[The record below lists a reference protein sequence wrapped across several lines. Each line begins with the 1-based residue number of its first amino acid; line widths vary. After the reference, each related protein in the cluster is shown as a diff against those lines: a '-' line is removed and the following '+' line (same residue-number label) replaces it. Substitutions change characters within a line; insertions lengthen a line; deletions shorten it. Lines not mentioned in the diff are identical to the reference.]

1 MKISELPNEVRLKAL
16 EYQKNDPNNDKS
28 TDDLDSAFTFAD
40 TIECP
45 YYWFY
50 WHKKQSKEQTESL
63 MYTFQNETAEDLPA
77 EDLTN
82 IKQYYDNSKGSI
94 YKFCNDQSLNAW
106 EFDLIKRIVRCRKKG
121 QFKEDLEKTKIL
133 IDLYLNEYEK

>member
-16 EYQKNDPNNDKS
+16 EYQKNGTNNDKY
-28 TDDLDSAFTFAD
+28 TDDICSAFEWRKA
-40 TIECP
+40 IEGVN
-45 YYWFY
+45 YWFDWY
-50 WHKKQSKEQTESL
+50 KKPSEKQAESL
-63 MYTFQNETAEDLPA
+63 MYTFQNETAEDLP
-77 EDLTN
+77 N

>member
-1 MKISELPNEVRLKAL
+1 MKISELPEEVRLKAL
-16 EYQKNDPNNDKS
+16 EYQKNETDEYYGRDTDILGWAFDWAKTNEGNDYW
-28 TDDLDSAFTFAD
+28 
-40 TIECP
+40 
-45 YYWFY
+45 YYW
-50 WHKKQSKEQTESL
+50 HNKLPEKQTESL
-63 MYTFQNETAEDLPA
+63 MHTFQNETAEDLP
-77 EDLTN
+77 N

-94 YKFCNDQSLNAW
+94 YKFCNDQGLNAW

>member
-1 MKISELPNEVRLKAL
+1 MKISELPEEIRLKAL
-16 EYQKNDPNNDKS
+16 EYQKNSTNNDKS
-28 TDDLDSAFTFAD
+28 TDDLDSAFAFVD
-40 TIECP
+40 TIEGSR
-45 YYWFY
+45 YWFD
-50 WHKKQSKEQTESL
+50 WHENPSEKQTESL
-63 MYTFQNETAEDLPA
+63 MYTFQNETAEDLP
-77 EDLTN
+77 N

>member
-1 MKISELPNEVRLKAL
+1 MKISELPEEVKLKAL

-28 TDDLDSAFTFAD
+28 TDDLDSAFTFEN
-40 TIECP
+40 TIEGHR
-45 YYWFY
+45 YWFD
-50 WHKKQSKEQTESL
+50 WHKKQSKKQTESL
-63 MYTFQNETAEDLPA
+63 MHTFQNETAEDLP
-77 EDLTN
+77 N

>member
-16 EYQKNDPNNDKS
+16 EYQKNGTNNDKY
-28 TDDLDSAFTFAD
+28 TDDLDSAFTFAN
-40 TIECP
+40 TIEGP
-45 YYWFY
+45 SYWFD
-50 WHKKQSKEQTESL
+50 WHEKQSKKQSL
-63 MYTFQNETAEDLPA
+63 MHTFQNETAEDLP
-77 EDLTN
+77 N

-94 YKFCNDQSLNAW
+94 YKFCNDQGLNAW

>member
-16 EYQKNDPNNDKS
+16 ERQRTEIRESYNRK
-28 TDDLDSAFTFAD
+28 TDDLSFAFNWGN
-40 TIECP
+40 TIEGED
-45 YYWFY
+45 YWFD
-50 WHKKQSKEQTESL
+50 WHKKQSL
-63 MYTFQNETAEDLPA
+63 MHTFKNKTAEDLP
-77 EDLTN
+77 N

-94 YKFCNDQSLNAW
+94 YKFCNDQGLNAW

-121 QFKEDLEKTKIL
+121 QFKEDLDKTKIL